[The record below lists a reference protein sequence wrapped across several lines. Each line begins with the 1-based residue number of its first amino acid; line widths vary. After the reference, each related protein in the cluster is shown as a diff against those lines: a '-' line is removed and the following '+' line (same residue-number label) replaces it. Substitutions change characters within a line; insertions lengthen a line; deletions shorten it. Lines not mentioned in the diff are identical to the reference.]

1 MDYIIWL
8 LIGIILYLAIGYTF
22 VCLMDMYENGF
33 WEQVSV
39 MLLWPILVILFC
51 ICCIY
56 FGCEELYK
64 KVKKNMKKIA
74 ITPHITRGEEVIKIL
89 ESLGGVNADEHKGN
103 LPIEWESA
111 YYIYGD
117 CTIQFAKIEYLE
129 KLNYEIYTIEE
140 YEQREL

>member
-1 MDYIIWL
+1 
-8 LIGIILYLAIGYTF
+8 
-22 VCLMDMYENGF
+22 
-33 WEQVSV
+33 
-39 MLLWPILVILFC
+39 
-51 ICCIY
+51 
-56 FGCEELYK
+56 
-64 KVKKNMKKIA
+64 MKEIA
-74 ITPHITRGEEVIKIL
+74 IASHLTRGEEVIKIL